1 MNLLQKA
8 NSNESFLKKVDLN
21 ETKEKI
27 LNEKIIMI
35 LMVLMKKTLIEKLE

>member
-8 NSNESFLKKVDLN
+8 NSNESFLKKFDLN

-35 LMVLMKKTLIEKLE
+35 LMILMKKILIEKLE